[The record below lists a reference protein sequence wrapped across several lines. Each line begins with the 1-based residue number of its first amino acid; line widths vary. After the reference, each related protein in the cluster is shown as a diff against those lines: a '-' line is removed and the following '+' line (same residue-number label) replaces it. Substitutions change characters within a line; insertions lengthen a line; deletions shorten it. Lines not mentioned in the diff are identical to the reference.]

1 MDAFLFLALPSRR
14 PLSHPPLPSEAFSV
28 HTVPW
33 QQGVRGETGYPG
45 PSGDA
50 GAPGVQGY
58 PGLPGPRGLV
68 GDRGVPGQPGRQGV
82 VVSGPQG

>member
-1 MDAFLFLALPSRR
+1 MLSSFWLR
-14 PLSHPPLPSEAFSV
+14 PLPVPFPHNPLPSEAFSV
-28 HTVPW
+28 HNVPW
-33 QQGVRGETGYPG
+33 QQGVRGEPGYPG